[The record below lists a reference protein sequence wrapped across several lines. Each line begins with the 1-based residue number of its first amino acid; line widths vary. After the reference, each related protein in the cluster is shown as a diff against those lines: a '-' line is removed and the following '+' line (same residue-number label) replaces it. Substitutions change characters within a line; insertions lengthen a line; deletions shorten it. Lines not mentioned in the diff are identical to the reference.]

1 MSPTMVTLTLVL
13 TLLTT
18 ALLVEWIAR
27 SRQPRRLFFVRLGR
41 ERTEADDARATRL
54 RVANGVLTLIG
65 LACVLL
71 PLGELVAVLA
81 ITVIPL
87 VQTGWLTVEIALAA
101 RSAEPERVPGR
112 YVVSLEEP
120 PRLRDYVSPPLQLAH
135 VLLVLVAGAVF
146 AWIVSRLPAEIP
158 AHYDLHG
165 NVDRYASPHELWSLG
180 GIAVFDLLLMWSIVW
195 AVGRERWAMPEHD
208 ADRYA
213 ALQLERRK
221 LMVRS
226 IEWVMLIVNVAMVI
240 VWLATPLAAFPGYE
254 DLLGPAV
261 LTTVVLSTVG
271 AILPLAILLPRMA
284 KVQDQLVAIA
294 GTEVLGTRHAGWKW
308 GGLVYYAPEDPALF
322 VPKKIGIGQTLNMAR
337 PSAWIFLALVIVL
350 PLAITLGAI
359 ALAN

>member
-1 MSPTMVTLTLVL
+1 M
-13 TLLTT
+13 
-18 ALLVEWIAR
+18 
-27 SRQPRRLFFVRLGR
+27 
-41 ERTEADDARATRL
+41 
-54 RVANGVLTLIG
+54 
-65 LACVLL
+65 
-71 PLGELVAVLA
+71 
-81 ITVIPL
+81 
-87 VQTGWLTVEIALAA
+87 
-101 RSAEPERVPGR
+101 
-112 YVVSLEEP
+112 
-120 PRLRDYVSPPLQLAH
+120 
-135 VLLVLVAGAVF
+135 
-146 AWIVSRLPAEIP
+146 SRLPAEIP

-165 NVDRYASPHELWSLG
+165 QVDRYASPHELWSLG

-226 IEWVMLIVNVAMVI
+226 IEWVMLIVNLAMVI
-240 VWLATPLAAFPGYE
+240 VWLATPLAAFPGLE

-271 AILPLAILLPRMA
+271 AILPLALLLPRMA

-337 PSAWIFLALVIVL
+337 PSAWVFLALVIVL